1 MLVIACPDPYGAS
14 REHARDGGA
23 APARAAALARTDA
36 RGSAVSSAILYL
48 AIVAIWAVV
57 LVPRWLRP
65 RSAAPHFVDQPVE
78 PPAETDDAHLG
89 QPATAESAEPAM
101 DAPGASE
108 SPEADPVM
116 GRGPARRS
124 RAERRADVLRARRR
138 MLATLIGL
146 TVGAV
151 SLAVTGLAA
160 SWVIIP
166 PAVLLGFLVV
176 LLREAARIDAE
187 RAFDARR
194 LHRAAQAHQAA
205 MSRAAEPEE
214 VPASPQ
220 EAPAAAVAE
229 AA

>member
-1 MLVIACPDPYGAS
+1 M
-14 REHARDGGA
+14 
-23 APARAAALARTDA
+23 
-36 RGSAVSSAILYL
+36 SSAILYL

-65 RSAAPHFVDQPVE
+65 RSAAPHFVDQSVE
-78 PPAETDDAHLG
+78 PPAETDDGQLG
-89 QPATAESAEPAM
+89 QPAAAESAEPMTM

-108 SPEADPVM
+108 PPEADSVM

-205 MSRAAEPEE
+205 LSRAAE
-214 VPASPQ
+214 VPAGSQ

-229 AA
+229 AAEAPEYEFTAGAEVIDISGRIGDQVYDQYSDAAERAVGD